1 MIADLNSL
9 YLLSRDILSP
19 STKPI
24 GKAASTPRAEA
35 GDFFRALE
43 WIDRVLPNFTDACRN
58 SIAACDVAAFAE
70 WRAWIEGSGIDAVRE
85 VGDDA
90 LFQWRRAWLTIL
102 MDAGERL
109 CRSGVDDVSRR
120 KLAEYLMAEAA
131 SRDHAR
137 SFRPFPAAFWQ
148 NLSDLLAGHSAPKG
162 EVRVATFP
170 LVLTEPMV
178 IDGDAIDVLLA
189 EFIVERVGYG
199 GNEAYLDPDQ
209 VAVRCLA
216 PDFLSTFALASQ
228 CAGWV
233 GARVRLQSRLPRHD
247 VFLKKLLLSGGS
259 GGGALAVGLHTLG
272 SGRPME
278 RDLAISFALS
288 DSGDGRSVAVGGAY
302 EKVRGCAKH
311 GIHRLIVSDE
321 QSSQVA
327 FYGHLQ
333 NVNIL
338 GAADVAHAV
347 GFLATLAPDI
357 TPSRAESEAQNVV
370 AGDPAPVIAPDD
382 GGVLPLGSP
391 LYLERPSDAAFHEA
405 IAQRPMIVLVKGAR
419 QIGKTSLLV
428 RGVDKIRRSNAKLV
442 YVDLQSMERD
452 SLRTQ
457 RDFFSA
463 LSRIFARELNL
474 DVTMDDLYDHRDGP
488 NKNFEN
494 FLFRHVLTS
503 PVVWFM
509 DEVDRLFEF
518 DFYTDVFSL
527 MRSWHNRRP
536 IHRELECLTLVL
548 SYATETHL
556 LIEDAYQSP
565 FNVGIKVELEDFT
578 LDQIAILNER
588 MRQPLKGEGDVAE
601 FTRLVGGHPHL
612 VCRGL
617 SWMSRQ
623 EKSVAD
629 FTSRASLE
637 HGPFGTHLRRLRML
651 AQNPELLT
659 AVQEILRN
667 GSCSSNDAFLHL
679 RSAGVVVGDDCQNLA
694 MRCEIYASYLRRL
707 FPGTAGPAA
716 PRGGRRSL
724 WTRLLTKEAR

>member
-9 YLLSRDILSP
+9 YLTSRDILTP
-19 STKPI
+19 SNRPA
-24 GKAASTPRAEA
+24 GKSASTPRAEA

-43 WIDRVLPNFTDACRN
+43 WVDRVLPNFMSACRN
-58 SIAACDVAAFAE
+58 SIAVCDVAAFAD
-70 WRAWIEGSGIDAVRE
+70 WRDWVEGAGIEALRE
-85 VGDDA
+85 VGDVA
-90 LFQWRRAWLTIL
+90 LFQWRRAWLMIVI
-102 MDAGERL
+102 DAGERL
-109 CRSGVDDVSRR
+109 CRSGVDDASRR
-120 KLAEYLMAEAA
+120 KVAEYLMAEAA
-131 SRDHAR
+131 SRDYAR
-137 SFRPFPAAFWQ
+137 AFRPFPAAFWQ
-148 NLSDLLAGHSAPKG
+148 NLADLLAGHNVPKG
-162 EVRVATFP
+162 EVGAATFP
-170 LVLTEPMV
+170 LVLSEPMV
-178 IDGDAIDVLLA
+178 IEGDAIDVLLA
-189 EFIVERVGYG
+189 EFTVERVVYG

-216 PDFLSTFALASQ
+216 PDFLSIFALASQ

-233 GARVRLQSRLPRHD
+233 GGRVRLESRIPEHD
-247 VFLKKLLLSGGS
+247 VFLNKLLLSGGS
-259 GGGALAVGLHTLG
+259 GGGALAICLQSLG

-311 GIHRLIVSDE
+311 GIRRLIVSEE

-333 NVNIL
+333 SVNIL
-338 GAADVAHAV
+338 GAANVAQAMKY
-347 GFLATLAPDI
+347 LPNLAPDLMPD
-357 TPSRAESEAQNVV
+357 TAETDGEVV
-370 AGDPAPVIAPDD
+370 AAATVMIAPDE

-428 RGVDKIRRSNAKLV
+428 RGVDKIRRTNAKLV
-442 YVDLQSMERD
+442 YIDLQSMERD
-452 SLRTQ
+452 SLSTQ

-463 LSRIFARELNL
+463 LSRIFARELSL
-474 DVTMDDLYDHRDGP
+474 DVTMDDLYDDRDGP

-565 FNVGIKVELEDFT
+565 FNVGIKVELEDFS
-578 LDQIAILNER
+578 LDQVAILNDR
-588 MRQPLKGEGDVAE
+588 MRRPLKGASDVAE

-623 EKSVAD
+623 HKTVAD

-651 AQNPELLT
+651 AQNPELKT

-667 GSCSSNDAFLHL
+667 GSCSSNDAFLRL
-679 RSAGVVVGDDCQNLA
+679 RSAGVVVGDDPQNLT
-694 MRCEIYASYLRRL
+694 MRCEIYASYLRRM
-707 FPGTAGPAA
+707 FPGATSPAA
-716 PRGGRRSL
+716 PHGSRRSL
-724 WTRLLTKEAR
+724 WTRLLTKGARS